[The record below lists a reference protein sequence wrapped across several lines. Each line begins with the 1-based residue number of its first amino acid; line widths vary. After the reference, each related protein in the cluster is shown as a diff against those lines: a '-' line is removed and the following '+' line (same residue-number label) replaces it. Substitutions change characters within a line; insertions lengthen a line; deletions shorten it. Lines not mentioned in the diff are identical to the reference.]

1 MGGGVLGYCDR
12 GPVVRGRGAGRAGGS
27 AGRPASR
34 LTAARSP
41 RMRSVPWLYK
51 GATVTGLGQSAGRR
65 VRAWSS
71 VAGSTIHRVVVYT
84 ALLGP
89 NIPTLSN
96 VTSTQNVFCSG

>member
-12 GPVVRGRGAGRAGGS
+12 APAVWGRGTGWVGGP
-27 AGRPASR
+27 AVRPASR

-51 GATVTGLGQSAGRR
+51 GATVTRLGQSAGRR

-71 VAGSTIHRVVVYT
+71 VAGSTIHRVVVYA

-89 NIPTLSN
+89 NI
-96 VTSTQNVFCSG
+96 FWRGR